1 MTMNDDLP
9 AGGLGRRGFLAAATL
24 AAGASAL
31 AACST
36 DPSAAASWT
45 RLTGGGGDWDDV
57 RALFPL
63 DREVVDMSAMLLT
76 SHPKPVADAI
86 ARHRDGLDRNP
97 VAYLRDNNDRLQ
109 NAARDATGRYL
120 GIPGA
125 QVALADSTTMAVSLV
140 YQGLRLSPGDE
151 VLTTDRDYYVTHEAL
166 RFASDKRGFSV
177 RRIDHIPT
185 LEGATA
191 DELADRIVREVR
203 PQTKAVAL
211 TWVHSSTGLKMPIR
225 AVADRLAPINA
236 TRAPDDRVLLCVD
249 GVHGYGNQNETLE
262 SLGAD
267 FLMAGCHKWLFGPRG
282 TGIIAG
288 TADAWA
294 RLDPVIP
301 TFLDSAAYGRWKRD
315 EPSPPTT
322 AAMATPGGF
331 KAFEHLW
338 ALAEAYRL
346 HDALGKNRVANRTA
360 ELAGALKDGLAALPN
375 VTLRTPRSAA
385 LSAGIVSFDVIGAN
399 PWDVVEAL
407 QAKQIYASVAPY
419 RTPYVRLTPSIRN
432 SPDEIETVLRELRGF
447 GAAA

>member
-1 MTMNDDLP
+1 MQMSNNPTP
-9 AGGLGRRGFLAAATL
+9 AGLRRRQFLTAASV
-24 AAGASAL
+24 AAGAAAL
-31 AACST
+31 AACAIDRGAS
-36 DPSAAASWT
+36 ASWG
-45 RLTGGGGDWDDV
+45 RLTAGDGDWRDV

-63 DREVVDMSAMLLT
+63 DPQIVDMSAMLLT

-120 GIPGA
+120 GVPGA

-166 RFASDKRGFSV
+166 RFASAKRGFAV
-177 RRIDHIPT
+177 RRIDHIPS
-185 LEGATA
+185 LDGATG
-191 DELADRIVREVR
+191 DELADRIVRQVR
-203 PQTKAVAL
+203 PETKAVAL

-236 TRAPDDRVLLCVD
+236 SRAPGDRVLLCVD
-249 GVHGYGNQNETLE
+249 GVHGYGNQDETLA

-288 TADAWA
+288 TADAWT
-294 RLDPVIP
+294 RVDPVIP
-301 TFLDSAAYGRWKRD
+301 TFLDSNAYGRWKRD
-315 EPSPPTT
+315 EPSPATT

-346 HDALGKNRVANRTA
+346 HDALGKDRVAQRTA
-360 ELAGALKDGLAALPN
+360 ELATQLKDGLSDLPN
-375 VTLRTPRSAA
+375 VTLRTPRDVA
-385 LSAGIVSFDVIGAN
+385 LSAGIVSFDVNGAN
-399 PWDVVEAL
+399 PWTVVEAL
-407 QAKQIYASVAPY
+407 QKQDIYASVAPY

-432 SPDEIETVLRELRGF
+432 SEAEIETVLRALRGF